1 MEDTIHNEEA
11 VLTRL
16 PCCETGRKPVPF
28 SVWPGGVN
36 WLVSIDTPVG
46 WATADYGVMHYQGN
60 VNTHTGQLTLQLNTK
75 YPLLSQRRSWK
86 FCCLLAT
93 LTLFHSNL
101 YPYNIIACVH

>member
-60 VNTHTGQLTLQLNTK
+60 VNTHTGQLTLQLNTH
-75 YPLLSQRRSWK
+75 Y
-86 FCCLLAT
+86 
-93 LTLFHSNL
+93 
-101 YPYNIIACVH
+101 

>member
-36 WLVSIDTPVG
+36 WLVSIDTAVG
-46 WATADYGVMHYQGN
+46 
-60 VNTHTGQLTLQLNTK
+60 
-75 YPLLSQRRSWK
+75 
-86 FCCLLAT
+86 
-93 LTLFHSNL
+93 
-101 YPYNIIACVH
+101 